1 MSTDTLRANAQT
13 LPEATDRRGF
23 LRSVVAA
30 GAIITASAPLAL
42 TSSPAAAAVG
52 NAPVTEENRDLLDVG
67 RRVGE
72 LSRKRHQ
79 AIADLECA
87 RSKFREISPPPPIPR
102 KRADE
107 PFIRI
112 VRNPRPLASN
122 PDLTRRSNVASI
134 ELSTTCGKRRWT

>member
-67 RRVGE
+67 PIDLRRAAFG
-72 LSRKRHQ
+72 
-79 AIADLECA
+79 
-87 RSKFREISPPPPIPR
+87 PPFCV
-102 KRADE
+102 E
-107 PFIRI
+107 
-112 VRNPRPLASN
+112 
-122 PDLTRRSNVASI
+122 
-134 ELSTTCGKRRWT
+134 